1 MKALSALRGTLRG
14 ARSLSSKPGDSF
26 DALITDKYAVLR
38 PKYNVPK
45 HPVILCHGFLGFDRL
60 SLLHRPNLIAKTG
73 EKVSDIAE
81 GLINV
86 NYWHGIRE
94 ALVEQGAKVMIAK
107 VPPFGTIKDRATHLD
122 AFLTSQCEN
131 LRRKDE
137 ADSSI
142 EKKGDIHT
150 HGVSGENGTLKEHT
164 TNASKITEKE
174 GRIITATSGDDSSE
188 KGSSLGSSPVKINL
202 VSHSMGGLDARYLI
216 SKLHGPN
223 RPYKVV
229 SLTTVSTPHHG
240 SECADFV
247 QELIRQESFLGG
259 FCPPSIYQLTT
270 GYLNQFNKEV
280 LDDPT
285 VAYFSYGAR
294 MHPRWYSV
302 FRPSWRIIKRRLE
315 KAGKGKT
322 VYSDNDGM
330 VSVSSSKWGQYL
342 GTLDEVDHLDLINWT
357 NKLRSLVDRLIFKT
371 DPKFNPIALYLD
383 IADKLEKQGF

>member
-1 MKALSALRGTLRG
+1 MRAISGLRGPFRG
-14 ARSLSSKPGDSF
+14 FRFLSSPPKDPF
-26 DALITDKYAVLR
+26 DVLITDKFAVLR
-38 PKYNVPK
+38 PKYSVPK
-45 HPVILCHGFLGFDRL
+45 HPVVLCHGFLGFDRV
-60 SLLHRPNLIAKTG
+60 SLLHKPRIVAKTE
-73 EKVSDIAE
+73 EKVSEIAE

-86 NYWHGIRE
+86 DYWHGIRE
-94 ALVEQGAKVMIAK
+94 ALEEQGAKVLIAK

-122 AFLTSQCEN
+122 SYLTSQCAK
-131 LRRKDE
+131 LRGKDE
-137 ADSSI
+137 N
-142 EKKGDIHT
+142 GP
-150 HGVSGENGTLKEHT
+150 SGGKLAVHEVNSGFCGETSGLEEHAEG
-164 TNASKITEKE
+164 ASKSAKNDQNGISA
-174 GRIITATSGDDSSE
+174 GPSGDNVTTP
-188 KGSSLGSSPVKINL
+188 LSPVKINL

-216 SKLHGPN
+216 SKLHGPHS
-223 RPYKVV
+223 PYKVV

-270 GYLNQFNKEV
+270 GYLKQFNKEV
-280 LDDPT
+280 LDDPD

-294 MHPRWYSV
+294 MRPRWFSV
-302 FRPSWRIIKRRLE
+302 FRPSWHIIKGRLQ
-315 KAGKGKT
+315 KAGKGKA

-330 VSVSSSKWGQYL
+330 VSVSSSKWGHYL

-357 NKLRSLVDRLIFKT
+357 NRLRSMVDRLVFKT